1 MPLGGK
7 SSNVDLWNGVL
18 EKCEKKL
25 ARWKT
30 IFVLRWQTDSHQF
43 SLRCLANLHDDF
55 VPNTSRS
62 HQEIGEEITM
72 ARKQGEER
80 LSSGEVKVVITG

>member
-1 MPLGGK
+1 MENSISVLG
-7 SSNVDLWNGVL
+7 
-18 EKCEKKL
+18 
-25 ARWKT
+25 R
-30 IFVLRWQTDSHQF
+30 QTDSSIQ
-43 SLRCLANLHDDF
+43 SKMPCQLHNDL
-55 VPNTSRS
+55 VLNTSRS